1 MWRKEIIKNE
11 IRREINLV
19 YNEKRS
25 YNVEKITLSD
35 ILVHDIIK

>member
-25 YNVEKITLSD
+25 YNVEKITLFD